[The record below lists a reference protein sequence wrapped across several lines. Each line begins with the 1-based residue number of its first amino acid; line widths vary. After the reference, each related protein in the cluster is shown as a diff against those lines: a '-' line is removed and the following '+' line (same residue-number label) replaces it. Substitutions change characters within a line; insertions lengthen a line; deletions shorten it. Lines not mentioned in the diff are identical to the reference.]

1 MQKSSKISRKR
12 LKAGDTKKAFDGNSP
27 MSTVFWIPGIMRNQ
41 KIYIFKN
48 KFGSQK
54 RPERKYMFFYR
65 EINGENSVIS
75 DFDRFNFSRGQK

>member
-1 MQKSSKISRKR
+1 MRKLEIANLR
-12 LKAGDTKKAFDGNSP
+12 RGYEKDFDGNLP
-27 MSTVFWIPGIMRNQ
+27 MSTVFWIPGIMRSQ

-54 RPERKYMFFYR
+54 RPGRKYMFFYR